1 MAERHS
7 GEQPYTNAFELALGL
22 GVPIIELADFALTEA
37 VELALHLLLAGL
49 KRFILRL
56 SISGVKD
63 AISSFTELAELV
75 EDLVRLRLVF
85 LLPLQVLRNTKEQAK

>member
-1 MAERHS
+1 M
-7 GEQPYTNAFELALGL
+7 L
-22 GVPIIELADFALTEA
+22 IIELADFALTEA

-75 EDLVRLRLVF
+75 KDLVRLRLVF